1 MAFVIGRGDGQARSA
16 PLPTPSEVTAMRLV
30 RILIYVLATLAGLYL
45 LAAVLYTIPVF
56 SGALDDTMEA
66 GLPQRADVR
75 AEGNL
80 LPPLARPGSEGVR
93 PLAA

>member
-1 MAFVIGRGDGQARSA
+1 
-16 PLPTPSEVTAMRLV
+16 MRLV

-66 GLPQRADVR
+66 GLLT
-75 AEGNL
+75 G
-80 LPPLARPGSEGVR
+80 
-93 PLAA
+93 